1 MEGFCP
7 GLREGRGGWRW
18 GRGWRGLEGVGGSIV
33 EDCRGGVEGIGEE
46 ERPHKY
52 SRGALNG
59 EREIKQMEFVLKNST
74 ITLF

>member
-7 GLREGRGGWRW
+7 ALREGRGGWRC
-18 GRGWRGLEGVGGSIV
+18 RVEEGGVV
-33 EDCRGGVEGIGEE
+33 EGCRGGVEGIGEE

-52 SRGALNG
+52 SRRALNG

>member
-7 GLREGRGGWRW
+7 GLREGRGGWRC
-18 GRGWRGLEGVGGSIV
+18 GGEGVGGGIV